1 MTLFRIGR
9 YAAAAAAA
17 FVLTFSA
24 VPVWGAEVIGG
35 GAQPAANRDAVT
47 GPGVIGTPASGRR
60 ITEELKNQTKIVTPD
75 TDVPENTG
83 IYGYTRE
90 DALALADAILGFEED
105 GASKEIAV
113 SYLLNQIWYDPQN
126 LMVGDTGEHVLMLYC
141 GPMADYEKSYR
152 EALDGLEFFSNPIV
166 MFLEDASGSLIVGVQ
181 TGERFTEQQA
191 AANYAGAQKLLA
203 VLQDVKAKT
212 SGMEQGDT
220 AKFICDYVAGL
231 FNYDATF
238 DCNAIGPAM
247 TTGRT
252 ACVGYNALTE
262 LLFRHAGMR
271 YCSIVAKEKG
281 GDMEHIFGCAEV
293 SGHWLVFDT
302 TNYDRDGSRDPF
314 WIFSD
319 RYREGM
325 FYQDFSL
332 VGELTDVRL

>member
-1 MTLFRIGR
+1 
-9 YAAAAAAA
+9 
-17 FVLTFSA
+17 
-24 VPVWGAEVIGG
+24 
-35 GAQPAANRDAVT
+35 
-47 GPGVIGTPASGRR
+47 
-60 ITEELKNQTKIVTPD
+60 
-75 TDVPENTG
+75 
-83 IYGYTRE
+83 
-90 DALALADAILGFEED
+90 
-105 GASKEIAV
+105 
-113 SYLLNQIWYDPQN
+113 
-126 LMVGDTGEHVLMLYC
+126 
-141 GPMADYEKSYR
+141 
-152 EALDGLEFFSNPIV
+152 
-166 MFLEDASGSLIVGVQ
+166 
-181 TGERFTEQQA
+181 
-191 AANYAGAQKLLA
+191 
-203 VLQDVKAKT
+203 
-212 SGMEQGDT
+212 
-220 AKFICDYVAGL
+220 VAGL

>member
-1 MTLFRIGR
+1 M
-9 YAAAAAAA
+9 
-17 FVLTFSA
+17 
-24 VPVWGAEVIGG
+24 
-35 GAQPAANRDAVT
+35 T

-90 DALALADAILGFEED
+90 DALALANAILSFEEE
-105 GASKEIAV
+105 ASSKEIAV